1 MTKYTDNDFP
11 FFDEAED
18 LTVERSEIQN
28 LPVEQWLAIR
38 KEEAL
43 RINPDTALVRWE
55 YRQVLDP
62 YGVNPDLP
70 PECDCVGR
78 VYFAQNPGSDIWV
91 SFYDLPDETRRA
103 LYEWMK
109 RQ

>member
-62 YGVNPDLP
+62 YGVPRSAAGMRL
-70 PECDCVGR
+70 
-78 VYFAQNPGSDIWV
+78 
-91 SFYDLPDETRRA
+91 RRA
-103 LYEWMK
+103 RVFCAESRK
-109 RQ
+109 RHLGVVL